1 MHKPSRQDE
10 FFELIK
16 ARGPITSQDIAFR
29 MNISSGSV
37 SFYAGSLKGK
47 IRVGA
52 WEETR
57 SITGKRILS
66 RMWVVGKGK
75 DAPKLKVSTA
85 KIAPRGFWPMDLELM
100 PFRSVFAGGINPWSG
115 VAA

>member
-1 MHKPSRQDE
+1 MNKPSRHQE
-10 FFELIK
+10 FFDLVK

-29 MNISSGSV
+29 MDISSGSV
-37 SFYAGSLKGK
+37 SFYAGALKGK
-47 IRVGA
+47 IHVGA

-75 DAPKLKVSTA
+75 DAPRPKASAV
-85 KIAPRGFWPMDLELM
+85 KIVPRGFEPMDLEQM
-100 PFRSVFAGGINPWSG
+100 PFRSVFVGGVSPWAG
-115 VAA
+115 VTA